1 MANIPETRHSLLVR
15 LAEPDDQAAWEEF
28 VSAYQGAVFGYCTS
42 HGLQDA
48 DAREVVQGVLMLVH
62 ERIGQWKPSGREKSF
77 RLWLLRTAHYLCLK
91 AIRDRGKADRAVGG
105 TSIYRLV
112 QDLPEHAEASDGEQL
127 DWQRWA
133 FRWGAEQIQRD
144 VQPMT
149 WQAFWLSAVE
159 DLPPERVA
167 TKLGIRVGSVY
178 TSKCRVLARI
188 RERVMQLSRSES

>member
-1 MANIPETRHSLLVR
+1 MVPIPETRHSLLVR

-28 VSAYQGAVFGYCTS
+28 VSSYQGAVFGYCTS

-48 DAREVVQGVLMLVH
+48 DAREVVQDVLMLVH
-62 ERIGQWKPSGREKSF
+62 QRIGQWQPSGRAKSF
-77 RLWLLRTAHYLCLK
+77 RLWLLRTAHHLCLK
-91 AIRDRGKADRAVGG
+91 AIRDRAKIDRAVGG
-105 TSIYRLV
+105 TSVYRQV
-112 QDLPEHAEASDGEQL
+112 QDLPEGATESEQQQL
-127 DWQRWA
+127 EWQRWA

-144 VQPMT
+144 VKPIT

-159 DLPPERVA
+159 CLPPEQVA
-167 TKLGIRVGSVY
+167 SRLKMRVGTVY